1 MPQPDPAVM
10 SQHLRHTWFTYIDQ
24 LQGHME
30 SASPPWVVDPSSS
43 IAKDDE
49 LTAPFQ
55 LSHQIQRLVFIA
67 IDHLTA
73 VRRLMG
79 GDPNATGDVQGVLNV
94 NADYTLMRGA
104 LEAAMVAHWLLL
116 PADRITRIRRC
127 LSLLS
132 QDFFDE
138 YQAAKRLS
146 EVDGVGGPKV
156 LADAEQ
162 RREGRRKWI
171 RQTAE
176 RAEVTGNIPI
186 FKLVTALTDV
196 DAASDRNLLI
206 MWKLTSGMAH
216 GRLWAGLT
224 LNTMT
229 ETFDHGDDTVTIRSE
244 GDLTRVTVALGDAVS
259 ALQSLLRLFELRRTV
274 PGCH

>member
-1 MPQPDPAVM
+1 M
-10 SQHLRHTWFTYIDQ
+10 SLHLLHNWFDFIDQ
-24 LQGHME
+24 LQQHME
-30 SASPPWVVDPSSS
+30 SATPLWAVDPDSS

-49 LTAPFQ
+49 LTKPFQ
-55 LSHQIQRLVFIA
+55 LGHQVQRLVFVA
-67 IDHLTA
+67 SDHLTA
-73 VRRLMG
+73 VRRLIG
-79 GDPNATGDVQGVLNV
+79 GNPDAQGEAEGVLNV
-94 NADYTLMRGA
+94 HADYTLIRGA
-104 LEAAMVAHWLLL
+104 LEAAMAAHWLLL
-116 PADRITRIRRC
+116 PADRTTRIRRC

-132 QDFFDE
+132 QDSFDE
-138 YQAAKRLS
+138 FQAAKRLAA
-146 EVDGVGGPKV
+146 VDVVGGPTV

-162 RREGRRKWI
+162 RYESRREWI
-171 RQTAE
+171 RETAG
-176 RAEVTGNIPI
+176 RADVTGKVPL
-186 FKLVTALTDV
+186 FKLEAALAEV

-259 ALQSLLRLFELRRTV
+259 ALQSVLRLFELRRTV
-274 PGCH
+274 PRCS